1 MKTKEKISANNFPKG
16 YVRMGRAMEEK
27 YAHLDLFREKF
38 DRDNEFIRRVG
49 LPDFM
54 KSK

>member
-1 MKTKEKISANNFPKG
+1 MKTKAQSKDKALPKG
-16 YVRMGRAMEEK
+16 WTLNPSLDGK